1 MRRTTLIL
9 FLLSIAAGFASVIV
23 VATAPNSNPT
33 PSDSLW
39 GHQMPTTQAWID
51 LALIASSAV
60 LGGTAGSLRFG
71 RRRLLAASA
80 FAVTSAVGLYFVS
93 VIVWRL
99 HAPSS
104 AGNL

>member
-1 MRRTTLIL
+1 MRRIAPML
-9 FLLSIAAGFASVIV
+9 FLLSIAAGVASVIV

-51 LALIASSAV
+51 VALTATAAV
-60 LGGTAGSLRFG
+60 LVGVAASLWL
-71 RRRLLAASA
+71 RRLRLLAAVA
-80 FAVTSAVGLYFVS
+80 IAVTSAVGLYFLS

-99 HAPSS
+99 HAPVS